1 MTSTRRYFDRRA
13 RAFDRRYA
21 RPGIA
26 RPLRRGPE
34 HGRDLAVSVVRRHAA
49 PDVLDVG
56 CGPGRVAAAVLEA
69 GATGYVGIDV
79 SPEMLSLA
87 RRRLAAYEHV
97 ELLEGD
103 FLDLRFERTF
113 DVVLA
118 LGLFDYVAE
127 PVRAAVWLRERCRST
142 LVVSF
147 TRWDWLKAPLRH
159 LHYQLGHGLSIF
171 DYSEEAATE
180 LLLGA
185 GFSSV
190 ALHRPGRR
198 GFLVH
203 ATASRGEG

>member
-34 HGRDLAVSVVRRHAA
+34 RGRDLAVSVVRRHAA

-56 CGPGRVAAAVLEA
+56 CGPGRVAEAVLEA

-79 SPEMLSLA
+79 SPEMLAIA
-87 RRRLAAYEHV
+87 RLRLAPYEHV

-118 LGLFDYVAE
+118 LGLFDYLAQ
-127 PVRAAVWLRERCRST
+127 PVRAAAWLRDRCRSS

-171 DYSEEAATE
+171 DYSEEAAE
-180 LLLGA
+180 QLLIGA

-190 ALHRPGRR
+190 RFHHQGRR

-203 ATASRGEG
+203 AWTPRGPG